1 MPLDAELNLLTD
13 ATLDEATD
21 APNGHTHVDVQERAE
36 VDVLVSLGVSDADTD
51 ASDALDINIEVS
63 TDGGSTYVRQTTFRQ
78 FLGTDVPQ
86 TAADAANVRG
96 FKAARRLVLPKAD
109 SGQDGILRVRALT
122 DVTMTG
128 GGDFNISID
137 LVDPS
142 NVRDLWY
149 TNAA

>member
-21 APNGHTHVDVQERAE
+21 GNGTHVEVQEMAE
-36 VDVLVSLGVSDADTD
+36 VDALVSLGVSDAATD
-51 ASDALDINIEVS
+51 ASDALDVTIEVS
-63 TDGGSTYVRQTTFRQ
+63 TDGGSTYIVAATFRQ
-78 FLGTDVPQ
+78 FLGTDVPD
-86 TAADAANVRG
+86 TAAEAAVVRG
-96 FKAARRLVLPKAD
+96 FKAARRIKLPKAD
-109 SGQDGILRVRALT
+109 SGQSGILRVRSVTNA
-122 DVTMTG
+122 TMTG
-128 GGDFNISID
+128 GGDFNCSID